1 MSDRMDSDK
10 KDAPGVHEKTVSLIE
25 VLTILVSQK
34 KLIMGVAVISLI
46 ASISVSLLMTPI
58 FKSTAVVMPPQ
69 QSQGSGA
76 AAAILGQLG
85 GMASG
90 GLGNLKS
97 PSELYV
103 GMLNSRTIAD
113 GLINEFKLK
122 ERYKAKTIDDA
133 RKMLGNATVIVSGK
147 DTLISITVED
157 KDPQFAANLANAYVS
172 SLIRLTENLSISEAS
187 RRRKFFEQQML
198 TSKNDLANAEVALA
212 KIQETTGMIELDGQV
227 KGLISNVARL
237 QGEIAAKEVQLSAVR
252 SYATKNNPELL
263 RLQEELRTMNAQ
275 IGQLTKGGRPE
286 DDNLI
291 VATRKIPRLGIEY
304 VRGLRE
310 VKYYQAIF
318 EVMAKQY
325 ELAKMDEAK
334 DAASVQELDKAVPAE
349 KKSRPVRASI
359 ILMGTVL
366 GISCGILLALLLD
379 VYRRSR
385 DSYVGRKRWS
395 ALGDAYRGN
404 K

>member
-1 MSDRMDSDK
+1 MSDQTDSDK
-10 KDAPGVHEKTVSLIE
+10 KDALGVHENTVSLIE

-34 KLIMGVAVISLI
+34 KLIIGFAVVSLI

-85 GMASG
+85 GMASSQ
-90 GLGNLKS
+90 LGSLKS
-97 PSELYV
+97 PGELYV

-133 RKMLGNATVIVSGK
+133 RKMLSNATVIVAGK

-172 SLIRLTENLSISEAS
+172 SLTRLTENLSISEAS

-227 KGLISNVARL
+227 KGLISNVAQL

-252 SYATKNNPELL
+252 SYATKSNPELL

-275 IGQLTKGGRPE
+275 MGQLTKGGRPG
-286 DDNLI
+286 DDDLI
-291 VATRKIPRLGIEY
+291 VATRKIPRVGIEY

-359 ILMGTVL
+359 ILMGTLL
-366 GISCGILLALLLD
+366 GITCGILLALLLD

-385 DSYVGRKRWS
+385 QSRLGRERWR
-395 ALGDAYRGN
+395 ALGHAYRGN